1 MTSPTDKLTQFL
13 VQHET
18 LLIDGG
24 MGTSLFE
31 LGLTS
36 GAPGELWNL
45 DHPDRVAA
53 VHKSFVD
60 AGSDIILTNSFGG
73 NRFRCQMH
81 SSGDKVRDINVAAA
95 RVARKV
101 ADAAGRPVIVAGSI
115 GPSGEMLEPLGERK
129 ASDVEEAFAEQAAAL
144 KEGGVDIAWI
154 ETMFFEDELGA
165 AARGAE
171 RAGLPYV
178 MTMTF
183 DTGGR
188 TMMGLKPEAASQL
201 PRKRGWRPLAFGAN
215 CGIGPAQLL
224 DSVVGL
230 VRGAASGDVI
240 IAKSNCG
247 MPQVGDDM
255 KVHYSGT
262 PEIMADYAWLARDAG
277 ARIIGGC
284 CGTTAHHLVAMRR
297 ALDERPKGPPPSYE
311 EIERRLGPVKVTV
324 DRPARK

>member
-13 VQHET
+13 DRNET

-24 MGTSLFE
+24 MGTSLFD
-31 LGLTS
+31 LGLHS

-53 VHKSFVD
+53 VHKGFVD

-81 SSGDKVRDINVAAA
+81 GSGDKVRDINVAAA

-129 ASDVEEAFAEQAAAL
+129 AADVEEAFAEQAAAL

-154 ETMFFEDELGA
+154 ETMFFEDEIVA

-201 PRKRGWRPLAFGAN
+201 PKKRGLHPLAFGAN
-215 CGIGPAQLL
+215 CGIGPAQML

-230 VRGAASGDVI
+230 VKGADPGTVI

-247 MPQVGDDM
+247 MPKVGDDM

-277 ARIIGGC
+277 ARIVGGC

-297 ALDERPKGPPPSYE
+297 ILDERPKGPPPSYE
-311 EIERRLGPVKVTV
+311 EIERYLGPVKVTV
-324 DRPARK
+324 DRPTRK